1 MSPERLLNPNYVPN
15 APADVYSI
23 GIVLFLI
30 IVGHHPYFSS
40 NAPHLPIKDFI
51 EELLGVPCHI
61 PRSMAHF
68 SLEFQEFFDLV
79 LQMIQRNTLKRVSF
93 EKIYEFVCT
102 SKLFEECRIKEIREA
117 EKFIEA
123 LRVSNFVI
131 TSVSDIEIQRLD
143 RDVSAWNRSRKSI
156 CRSWRIQWW
165 SSTSCRP
172 EFHCPLSQQA
182 RSADSNWKSQR
193 RMNSASQRTISSWFG
208 WQYSSSRTSCCW
220 NSYTNLSTACCSEK
234 KHGGISEYPGGRIC
248 LI

>member
-1 MSPERLLNPNYVPN
+1 MSEKAILNIAYQIVQGYNVLYQNNIVHLDIKPDNILVSRGYYKLADFGLSVIQDPSRTVRREGTKTYMSPERLLNPNYVPN
-15 APADVYSI
+15 ALADVYSI

-117 EKFIEA
+117 EKFIET

-143 RDVSAWNRSRKSI
+143 RDVSALEQK
-156 CRSWRIQWW
+156 
-165 SSTSCRP
+165 
-172 EFHCPLSQQA
+172 
-182 RSADSNWKSQR
+182 
-193 RMNSASQRTISSWFG
+193 
-208 WQYSSSRTSCCW
+208 
-220 NSYTNLSTACCSEK
+220 
-234 KHGGISEYPGGRIC
+234 
-248 LI
+248 